1 MKKPQTLL
9 SVLLLLALLL
19 TTLAGCSTTSAP
31 TTVATTTA
39 SPAGDS
45 SQPAAGQHANLTV
58 WAWDVALA
66 QLQEA
71 AATYTAQHPEVT
83 FTFEDMGTDQI
94 YSKLVTSL
102 ATGAGLPDIV
112 ALEGEQMSGF
122 GNKFPDKFLDLGDVV
137 EADKHL
143 PIKISEATVN
153 GKIIAFPWDAAP
165 IAMFYRTDLFEQAGI
180 AAADLKTWDDFIAA
194 GQKLQQATG
203 VAMMP
208 LATSTR
214 DTLYR
219 TMLSQLGSFYFDAAG
234 NTQLNSEPSIQAMTM
249 VKKIYDAGITVD
261 YSGWD
266 EYVQTIADEKVATI
280 PEAVWMIGSIKDAAP
295 QNAGNWGVMPLPGF
309 GTDSK
314 GATNGGSLLAI
325 PAVSANATAAKDF
338 LKFAMT
344 DEDSLINGF
353 VNYGLYPSYIPAYQ
367 NEIFTQGD
375 DYFGGQKI
383 YEIFNTYGQT
393 IPMVNYTQNFA
404 EAMDMNKNSVA
415 QILLEGA
422 DVTATMNAIQA
433 EMQAK
438 FGK

>member
-1 MKKPQTLL
+1 MKHLKSIL
-9 SVLLLLALLL
+9 SVLLLCTVLLL
-19 TTLAGCSTTSAP
+19 SLAGCSTS
-31 TTVATTTA
+31 ATTTA
-39 SPAGDS
+39 AV
-45 SQPAAGQHANLTV
+45 PAASGSETSAAAGEPVNLTV
-58 WAWDVALA
+58 WAWDVALL

-71 AATYTAQHPEVT
+71 AATYTQAHPEVT

-102 ATGAGLPDIV
+102 ATGVGLPDIV

-122 GNKFPDKFLDLGDVV
+122 GNKFPDKFLNLGDVV
-137 EADKHL
+137 ETDKHL
-143 PIKISEATVN
+143 PIKISEVTVN
-153 GKIIAFPWDAAP
+153 GQVIAYPWDAAP
-165 IAMFYRTDLFEQAGI
+165 IAMFYRTDLFEQAGVQ
-180 AAADLKTWDDFIAA
+180 ADAIKTWDDFIAT
-194 GQKLQQATG
+194 GQKVQAATG

-214 DTLYR
+214 DTFYR
-219 TMLSQLGSFYFDAAG
+219 TLLSELGSFYFDEQG
-234 NTQLNSEPSIQAMTM
+234 NTQLNSAESIQAMSM

-295 QNAGNWGVMPLPGF
+295 QTAGNWGVMPLPGF
-309 GTDSK
+309 GGEKS
-314 GATNGGSLLAI
+314 GATNGGSVLAI
-325 PAVSANATAAKDF
+325 PAVTKNAAAAKDY

-344 DEDSLINGF
+344 DETSLVNGF
-353 VNYGLYPSYIPAYQ
+353 VKYGLYPSYIPAYQ
-367 NEIFTQGD
+367 NEIFATGD
-375 DYFGGQKI
+375 DFFGGQKI
-383 YEIFNTYGQT
+383 YQIFNEYGQS

-404 EAMDMNKNSVA
+404 ETIDMNKNSVA

-422 DVTATMNAIQA
+422 DVTATMNAIQD
-433 EMQAK
+433 ELKAK

>member
-9 SVLLLLALLL
+9 SILLLLALLL

-31 TTVATTTA
+31 TTAATTTA

-45 SQPAAGQHANLTV
+45 GQAATGQAANLTV

-71 AATYTAQHPEVT
+71 AATYTSQHPEVT

-122 GNKFPDKFLDLGDVV
+122 GNKFPGKFLDLGDVV
-137 EADKHL
+137 ETDKYL

-153 GKIIAFPWDAAP
+153 GQIIAFPWDAAP

-194 GQKLQQATG
+194 GQKLQLATG

-219 TMLSQLGSFYFDAAG
+219 TMLSQLGSFYFDAEG
-234 NTQLNSEPSIQAMTM
+234 KTQLNSAPSIQAMTM

-266 EYVQTIADEKVATI
+266 EYVQTVADEKVATI

-353 VNYGLYPSYIPAYQ
+353 VKYGLYPSYIPAYQ
-367 NEIFTQGD
+367 NEIFSQGD
-375 DYFGGQKI
+375 EYFGGQKI

-422 DVTATMNAIQA
+422 DVTETMNAIQA

>member
-1 MKKPQTLL
+1 MKKSQALL

-45 SQPAAGQHANLTV
+45 GQTEAGQPANLTV

-122 GNKFPDKFLDLGDVV
+122 GNKFPGKFLDLGDVV
-137 EADKHL
+137 ETDKYL

-165 IAMFYRTDLFEQAGI
+165 IALFYRTDLFEQAGI
-180 AAADLKTWDDFIAA
+180 VAADLKTWDDFIVA

-219 TMLSQLGSFYFDAAG
+219 TMLSQLGSFYFDAEG
-234 NTQLNSEPSIQAMTM
+234 KTQLNSVPSIQAMTM

-266 EYVQTIADEKVATI
+266 EYVQTVADEKVATI
-280 PEAVWMIGSIKDAAP
+280 PEAVWMIGSIKDAEP

-309 GTDSK
+309 GTESK

-422 DVTATMNAIQA
+422 DVTETMNAIQA

-438 FGK
+438 FGQ